1 MCGSWLR
8 YCRSAVSCYSFP
20 IVGSCS
26 SQAMTCA
33 AISLSC
39 GWLRC
44 RGLHKGPSGV
54 GANRPCESA
63 YLLIQATSNFPCQG
77 KLRGACRPHH
87 CCGTV
92 RERRHALGG
101 EESVCTAT
109 ETPQTGWTTFTTAD
123 VFCASR
129 RKSFSF
135 PYAFI
140 RLHTSLSLSTLASL
154 GVRGTMPSFHGCK
167 DCQLSDAQNRVDL
180 EWYTVWA
187 W

>member
-8 YCRSAVSCYSFP
+8 YCRSGVSCYLFP
-20 IVGSCS
+20 IVGSCA

-44 RGLHKGPSGV
+44 RGLHKEPLGV
-54 GANRPCESA
+54 GANRPYGSV
-63 YLLIQATSNFPCQG
+63 YLFIQATSNFPCQC
-77 KLRGACRPHH
+77 KLRGASRPHH
-87 CCGTV
+87 CCGTF

-101 EESVCTAT
+101 EEPIRTAT

-129 RKSFSF
+129 CIISAVTSMVHTLGEQVLLTFLRIHSSLYF
-135 PYAFI
+135 FI
-140 RLHTSLSLSTLASL
+140 PIHTGLFRFGRHA
-154 GVRGTMPSFHGCK
+154 
-167 DCQLSDAQNRVDL
+167 AN
-180 EWYTVWA
+180 
-187 W
+187 